1 MAQLVRTMYLL
12 GYVLAG
18 QLTHSL
24 RKLTMLSFLLL
35 ESVSEYK
42 TAIMKRDIDRSADSA
57 KGSEN
62 NRRSLSRDTRI
73 QAAGFHNQH
82 R

>member
-1 MAQLVRTMYLL
+1 MQDNCLYL
-12 GYVLAG
+12 GYKELNMV
-18 QLTHSL
+18 
-24 RKLTMLSFLLL
+24 SFLLL

-57 KGSEN
+57 EGSEN
-62 NRRSLSRDTRI
+62 NCRSLSRDTRI